1 MKTDKQLLA
10 LNKTDLLKEYRELE
24 SKLQEVSANTKEP
37 TLEDAI
43 KIVQDNNMIV
53 RKKQHY
59 NFQEV
64 NVNDNDQYH
73 FRH

>member
-10 LNKTDLLKEYRELE
+10 LNKTDLLKEYRNLE

-43 KIVQDNNMIV
+43 KIVQDNDMIV
-53 RKKQHY
+53 RKKQQY
-59 NFQEV
+59 NF
-64 NVNDNDQYH
+64 
-73 FRH
+73 

>member
-24 SKLQEVSANTKEP
+24 IKLQEVSSNAKDP
-37 TLEDAI
+37 TLEEAI
-43 KIVQDNNMIV
+43 KIVQDNDMIV

-59 NFQEV
+59 NF
-64 NVNDNDQYH
+64 
-73 FRH
+73 

>member
-10 LNKTDLLKEYRELE
+10 LNKTDLLKEYRKLE
-24 SKLQEVSANTKEP
+24 SKLQEASANTKEP

-43 KIVQDNNMIV
+43 NIVQKHDMIV

-59 NFQEV
+59 NF
-64 NVNDNDQYH
+64 
-73 FRH
+73 

>member
-10 LNKTDLLKEYRELE
+10 LNKTDLLKEYRKLE

-43 KIVQDNNMIV
+43 KIVQDNDMIV

-59 NFQEV
+59 NF
-64 NVNDNDQYH
+64 
-73 FRH
+73 

>member
-10 LNKTDLLKEYRELE
+10 LNKTDLLKEYRKLE
-24 SKLQEVSANTKEP
+24 SKLQEVSVNTKEP

-43 KIVQDNNMIV
+43 KIVQQHDMIV

-59 NFQEV
+59 NF
-64 NVNDNDQYH
+64 
-73 FRH
+73 

>member
-10 LNKTDLLKEYRELE
+10 LTKTDLLKEYRKLE

-43 KIVQDNNMIV
+43 KIVQDHDMIV
-53 RKKQHY
+53 RKKQQY
-59 NFQEV
+59 NF
-64 NVNDNDQYH
+64 
-73 FRH
+73 

>member
-10 LNKTDLLKEYRELE
+10 LNKTDLLKEYRKLE

-43 KIVQDNNMIV
+43 KIVQQHDMIV
-53 RKKQHY
+53 RKKQQY
-59 NFQEV
+59 NF
-64 NVNDNDQYH
+64 
-73 FRH
+73 

>member
-10 LNKTDLLKEYRELE
+10 LNKTDLLKEYRKLE

-37 TLEDAI
+37 TLEEAI
-43 KIVQDNNMIV
+43 KMVQNHDMIV

-59 NFQEV
+59 NF
-64 NVNDNDQYH
+64 
-73 FRH
+73 

>member
-10 LNKTDLLKEYRELE
+10 LNKTDLLKEYRKLE
-24 SKLQEVSANTKEP
+24 SKLQEVSPNTKEQ

-43 KIVQDNNMIV
+43 KIVQKHGLIV

-59 NFQEV
+59 NF
-64 NVNDNDQYH
+64 
-73 FRH
+73 